1 MFCLTIGVIYFMRAI
16 VFALLF
22 LSYGLQAHDYK
33 FGAIKGL
40 AEQEVAKVVIPQIYS
55 NIGYE
60 ISVTSGPAN
69 SIENKLAL
77 GFLDGEILRIFDYG
91 EGNENVVR
99 VPTPYYQL
107 ETMPFIRTGS
117 GVVVN
122 SIEDLKKY
130 RIGVVKGVKHTQKV
144 TKGHPKV
151 VVLAKT
157 KQLLKLL
164 AKGKIDVVLT
174 NTIDGIIN
182 IENLKLDNIE
192 PSEKAIATE
201 PLYHYLYKTN
211 AYLIPKVDN
220 SIKELK
226 ASGALNLMIRK
237 AELRI
242 SKHNN

>member
-1 MFCLTIGVIYFMRAI
+1 MRAI
-16 VFALLF
+16 VFAF
-22 LSYGLQAHDYK
+22 LILSCCLQAHDYK
-33 FGAIKGL
+33 FGAIEGL
-40 AEQEVAKVVIPQIYS
+40 IEQEVAKLVIPQIYS

-107 ETMPFIRTGS
+107 ETMPFIRKDS
-117 GVVVN
+117 GVEVN
-122 SIEDLKKY
+122 TIEDLKKY

-144 TKGHPKV
+144 TEGHPKV
-151 VVLAKT
+151 VMLSKT
-157 KQLLKLL
+157 TQLLKLL
-164 AKGKIDVVLT
+164 EKGKVDVVLT
-174 NTIDGIIN
+174 NTIDGILAL
-182 IENLKLDNIE
+182 EKLKLDNVE
-192 PSEKAIATE
+192 PSENAIATE

-211 AYLIPKVDN
+211 AHLIPKVDN

-226 ASGALNLMIRK
+226 ASGALNLMLRK